1 MSEPVQNALLITA
14 VVCAVLALLIGLWLA
29 FHVTSLRRQRFI
41 SARVLAGAGAG
52 DGQGP
57 QRRSMASR
65 QGEQRRYTAP
75 AVRTGV
81 DSVTMKRALD
91 RAASRQEK
99 SLAKMRQ
106 EIDRTRAQVREELER
121 TSRQVKEVSQG
132 FDRVQQQAS
141 SDTQAIRQVSTDA
154 TQNLQRMTTDVAS
167 LDERLVALQQQVAAA
182 EERLQSAGLE
192 ELGAAQRQL
201 DEWRQTVSQELDEA
215 TSHRATLAEQAASDR
230 TLLDTIDRGLGG
242 VAGVVD
248 ELRRDT
254 STMQERATSLDERL
268 VALQQQVAAAE
279 ERLQSTGAG
288 LEELG
293 AAQRQLDEWRQTVSQ
308 ELDEATSHRAT
319 LAEQAASDRTLLDT
333 IDRGLGGVAGVVD
346 ELRRDT
352 STMQERAT
360 SLDERLATLV
370 GTTDTQAQ
378 RVEQLETGAT
388 QLGERT
394 AGLDSALRA
403 LSESGDDL
411 DRRLKKLEHTSES
424 ALTEVALVR
433 YDAFGDMGGRM
444 SFSVAMLDGVGD
456 GLIITSLNGR
466 SHSQTYAKS
475 VTEGRGTTR
484 LTAEE
489 EQAVAAARGV
499 ETTNAPEQAVR
510 PLRQRR

>member
-1 MSEPVQNALLITA
+1 MGVSEPVQNALLITA

-99 SLAKMRQ
+99 ALARMRQ
-106 EIDRTRAQVREELER
+106 EIDRTREQVREELER

-154 TQNLQRMTTDVAS
+154 TQNLQRMTADVAS

-182 EERLQSAGLE
+182 EERLQSTGAGLE
-192 ELGAAQRQL
+192 DLGAAQRKL

-230 TLLDTIDRGLGG
+230 ALLDTIDRGLGG

-248 ELRRDT
+248 ELRRN
-254 STMQERATSLDERL
+254 
-268 VALQQQVAAAE
+268 
-279 ERLQSTGAG
+279 
-288 LEELG
+288 
-293 AAQRQLDEWRQTVSQ
+293 
-308 ELDEATSHRAT
+308 
-319 LAEQAASDRTLLDT
+319 
-333 IDRGLGGVAGVVD
+333 
-346 ELRRDT
+346 T

-394 AGLDSALRA
+394 AGLDSALRG

-411 DRRLKKLEHTSES
+411 DRRLKKLEHSSES

-444 SFSVAMLDGVGD
+444 SFSVAMLDSVGD

>member
-1 MSEPVQNALLITA
+1 MGVSEPVQNALLITA

-99 SLAKMRQ
+99 ALARMRQ

-141 SDTQAIRQVSTDA
+141 RDTQAIRQVSTDA

-182 EERLQSAGLE
+182 EERLQSTGEGLAD
-192 ELGAAQRQL
+192 LGAAQRQL

-230 TLLDTIDRGLGG
+230 R
-242 VAGVVD
+242 
-248 ELRRDT
+248 
-254 STMQERATSLDERL
+254 
-268 VALQQQVAAAE
+268 
-279 ERLQSTGAG
+279 
-288 LEELG
+288 
-293 AAQRQLDEWRQTVSQ
+293 
-308 ELDEATSHRAT
+308 
-319 LAEQAASDRTLLDT
+319 LLDT

-360 SLDERLATLV
+360 SLDERLAALV

-444 SFSVAMLDGVGD
+444 SFSVAMLDRVGD

>member
-1 MSEPVQNALLITA
+1 MGVSEPVQNALLITA

-29 FHVTSLRRQRFI
+29 VHVTSLRRQRFI

-65 QGEQRRYTAP
+65 QGEQRRYAAP

-99 SLAKMRQ
+99 ALAKMRQ

-154 TQNLQRMTTDVAS
+154 TQNLQRMTADVAS

-182 EERLQSAGLE
+182 EQRLQSTGAELAD
-192 ELGAAQRQL
+192 LGAAQRQL

-230 TLLDTIDRGLGG
+230 
-242 VAGVVD
+242 
-248 ELRRDT
+248 RR
-254 STMQERATSLDERL
+254 
-268 VALQQQVAAAE
+268 
-279 ERLQSTGAG
+279 
-288 LEELG
+288 
-293 AAQRQLDEWRQTVSQ
+293 
-308 ELDEATSHRAT
+308 
-319 LAEQAASDRTLLDT
+319 LDT

-394 AGLDSALRA
+394 AGLDSALRG

-444 SFSVAMLDGVGD
+444 SFSVAMLDSVGD

-466 SHSQTYAKS
+466 AHSQTYAKS

>member
-1 MSEPVQNALLITA
+1 MGVSEPVQNALLITA

-99 SLAKMRQ
+99 ALARMRQ
-106 EIDRTRAQVREELER
+106 EIDRTREQVREELER

-182 EERLQSAGLE
+182 EERLQSTGAGLE
-192 ELGAAQRQL
+192 DLGAAQRKL

-230 TLLDTIDRGLGG
+230 
-242 VAGVVD
+242 A
-248 ELRRDT
+248 
-254 STMQERATSLDERL
+254 
-268 VALQQQVAAAE
+268 
-279 ERLQSTGAG
+279 
-288 LEELG
+288 
-293 AAQRQLDEWRQTVSQ
+293 
-308 ELDEATSHRAT
+308 
-319 LAEQAASDRTLLDT
+319 LLDT

-394 AGLDSALRA
+394 AGLDSALRG

-411 DRRLKKLEHTSES
+411 DRRLKKLEHSSES

-444 SFSVAMLDGVGD
+444 SFSVAMLDSVGD

>member
-1 MSEPVQNALLITA
+1 MGVSEPVQNALLITA

-99 SLAKMRQ
+99 ALARMRQ

-154 TQNLQRMTTDVAS
+154 TQNLQRMTADVAS

-182 EERLQSAGLE
+182 EERLQSTGEGLAD
-192 ELGAAQRQL
+192 LGAAQRQL

-230 TLLDTIDRGLGG
+230 
-242 VAGVVD
+242 
-248 ELRRDT
+248 
-254 STMQERATSLDERL
+254 
-268 VALQQQVAAAE
+268 
-279 ERLQSTGAG
+279 
-288 LEELG
+288 
-293 AAQRQLDEWRQTVSQ
+293 RQ
-308 ELDEATSHRAT
+308 
-319 LAEQAASDRTLLDT
+319 LDT

-360 SLDERLATLV
+360 SLDERLAALV

-394 AGLDSALRA
+394 AGLDRALRA

-444 SFSVAMLDGVGD
+444 SFSVAMLDRVGD

>member
-1 MSEPVQNALLITA
+1 MGVSEPVQNALLITA

-65 QGEQRRYTAP
+65 QGEQRRYAAP

-99 SLAKMRQ
+99 ALAKMRQ

-182 EERLQSAGLE
+182 EERLQSTGAGRAD
-192 ELGAAQRQL
+192 LGAAQRQV

-230 TLLDTIDRGLGG
+230 
-242 VAGVVD
+242 
-248 ELRRDT
+248 RR
-254 STMQERATSLDERL
+254 
-268 VALQQQVAAAE
+268 
-279 ERLQSTGAG
+279 
-288 LEELG
+288 
-293 AAQRQLDEWRQTVSQ
+293 
-308 ELDEATSHRAT
+308 
-319 LAEQAASDRTLLDT
+319 LDT

-360 SLDERLATLV
+360 SLDERLAALV

>member
-1 MSEPVQNALLITA
+1 MGVSEPVQNALLITA

-65 QGEQRRYTAP
+65 QGEQRRYAAP

-99 SLAKMRQ
+99 ALAKMRQ

-182 EERLQSAGLE
+182 EQRLQSTGAELAD
-192 ELGAAQRQL
+192 LGAAQRQL

-230 TLLDTIDRGLGG
+230 R
-242 VAGVVD
+242 
-248 ELRRDT
+248 
-254 STMQERATSLDERL
+254 
-268 VALQQQVAAAE
+268 
-279 ERLQSTGAG
+279 
-288 LEELG
+288 
-293 AAQRQLDEWRQTVSQ
+293 
-308 ELDEATSHRAT
+308 
-319 LAEQAASDRTLLDT
+319 LLDT

-394 AGLDSALRA
+394 AGLDSALRG

-444 SFSVAMLDGVGD
+444 SFSVAMLDSVGD

-499 ETTNAPEQAVR
+499 ETTTAPEQAVR

>member
-1 MSEPVQNALLITA
+1 MGVSEPVQNALLITA

-99 SLAKMRQ
+99 ALAKMRQ

-182 EERLQSAGLE
+182 EERLQSTGAGLE
-192 ELGAAQRQL
+192 DLGAAQRQL
-201 DEWRQTVSQELDEA
+201 DEWRQTVSQKLDEA

-230 TLLDTIDRGLGG
+230 
-242 VAGVVD
+242 A
-248 ELRRDT
+248 
-254 STMQERATSLDERL
+254 
-268 VALQQQVAAAE
+268 
-279 ERLQSTGAG
+279 
-288 LEELG
+288 
-293 AAQRQLDEWRQTVSQ
+293 
-308 ELDEATSHRAT
+308 
-319 LAEQAASDRTLLDT
+319 LLDT

-394 AGLDSALRA
+394 AGLDSALRG
-403 LSESGDDL
+403 LSESGDEL
-411 DRRLKKLEHTSES
+411 DRRLKKLEHSSES

-444 SFSVAMLDGVGD
+444 SFSVAMLDSVGD

-499 ETTNAPEQAVR
+499 ETTTAPEQAVR

>member
-1 MSEPVQNALLITA
+1 MGVSEPVQNALLITA

-65 QGEQRRYTAP
+65 QGEQRRYAAP

-99 SLAKMRQ
+99 ALAKMRQ

-154 TQNLQRMTTDVAS
+154 TQNLQRMTADVAS

-182 EERLQSAGLE
+182 EERLQSTGAGLE
-192 ELGAAQRQL
+192 DLGAAQRQL

-230 TLLDTIDRGLGG
+230 
-242 VAGVVD
+242 
-248 ELRRDT
+248 RR
-254 STMQERATSLDERL
+254 
-268 VALQQQVAAAE
+268 
-279 ERLQSTGAG
+279 
-288 LEELG
+288 
-293 AAQRQLDEWRQTVSQ
+293 
-308 ELDEATSHRAT
+308 
-319 LAEQAASDRTLLDT
+319 LDT

-499 ETTNAPEQAVR
+499 ETMNAPEQAVR

>member
-1 MSEPVQNALLITA
+1 MGVSEPVQNALLITA

-99 SLAKMRQ
+99 ALAKMRQ
-106 EIDRTRAQVREELER
+106 EIDHTRAQVREELER

-182 EERLQSAGLE
+182 EERLQSTGEGLAD
-192 ELGAAQRQL
+192 LGAAQRQL
-201 DEWRQTVSQELDEA
+201 DEWRQTVSRELDEA

-230 TLLDTIDRGLGG
+230 R
-242 VAGVVD
+242 
-248 ELRRDT
+248 
-254 STMQERATSLDERL
+254 
-268 VALQQQVAAAE
+268 
-279 ERLQSTGAG
+279 
-288 LEELG
+288 
-293 AAQRQLDEWRQTVSQ
+293 
-308 ELDEATSHRAT
+308 
-319 LAEQAASDRTLLDT
+319 LLDT

-388 QLGERT
+388 QFGERT

-411 DRRLKKLEHTSES
+411 DRRLKKLEHSSES

-499 ETTNAPEQAVR
+499 ETTNVPEQAVR

>member
-1 MSEPVQNALLITA
+1 MGVSEPVQNALLITA

-99 SLAKMRQ
+99 ALARMRQ

-182 EERLQSAGLE
+182 EERLQSTGEGLAD
-192 ELGAAQRQL
+192 LGAAQRQL
-201 DEWRQTVSQELDEA
+201 DEWRQTVSRELDEA

-230 TLLDTIDRGLGG
+230 RRLDTIDRGLGG

-248 ELRRDT
+248 ELRRNT
-254 STMQERATSLDERL
+254 SA
-268 VALQQQVAAAE
+268 
-279 ERLQSTGAG
+279 
-288 LEELG
+288 
-293 AAQRQLDEWRQTVSQ
+293 
-308 ELDEATSHRAT
+308 
-319 LAEQAASDRTLLDT
+319 
-333 IDRGLGGVAGVVD
+333 
-346 ELRRDT
+346 
-352 STMQERAT
+352 MQERAT
-360 SLDERLATLV
+360 SLDERLAALV

-394 AGLDSALRA
+394 AGLDRALRA

-444 SFSVAMLDGVGD
+444 SFSVAMLDRVGD

>member
-1 MSEPVQNALLITA
+1 MGVSEPVQNALLITA

-99 SLAKMRQ
+99 ALARMRQ

-154 TQNLQRMTTDVAS
+154 TQNLQRMTADVAS

-182 EERLQSAGLE
+182 EERLQSTGEGLAD
-192 ELGAAQRQL
+192 LGAAQRQL
-201 DEWRQTVSQELDEA
+201 DEWRQTVSRELDEA

-230 TLLDTIDRGLGG
+230 
-242 VAGVVD
+242 
-248 ELRRDT
+248 RR
-254 STMQERATSLDERL
+254 
-268 VALQQQVAAAE
+268 
-279 ERLQSTGAG
+279 
-288 LEELG
+288 
-293 AAQRQLDEWRQTVSQ
+293 
-308 ELDEATSHRAT
+308 
-319 LAEQAASDRTLLDT
+319 LDT

-411 DRRLKKLEHTSES
+411 DRRLKKLEHSSES